1 MNLTANYDKEN
12 GELWISDQSCSRLI
26 YAGYVPSLK
35 DPLISAMIEI
45 GRAVLHT
52 LEKEHER

>member
-1 MNLTANYDKEN
+1 MNLTANYDKKN
-12 GELWISDQSCSRLI
+12 GELWIYDQSSRLI

-35 DPLISAMIEI
+35 DPSISAMIEI